1 MNSNSHSDHNLP
13 ADDRELDKLLE
24 NSCFVAVP
32 ADFERNVLQAIASV
46 PQSKAPV
53 VRWWQWLALLGGRC
67 PVCWSWQPLYSVS
80 GLSPVPDKSGE

>member
-1 MNSNSHSDHNLP
+1 MMNSNSHSDHNLP

-53 VRWWQWLALLGGRC
+53 VRWWQWLALLGGA
-67 PVCWSWQPLYSVS
+67 
-80 GLSPVPDKSGE
+80 VPGVLELAAFIFSIWTVASAG